1 MNKLYQPDNDT
12 AYWRDVPDYSGIYQV
27 SRAGIVRRIF
37 KTGVRDLTPYKYK
50 ANNKRTLFV
59 KFGHGSKTKE
69 RMVHR
74 IVWESWIGPVPDGM
88 RVYHKNGILD
98 DNRLDNLELAT
109 PEEIGR
115 KSGDKNDKR
124 KPVVKISESGEE
136 VEIYKSAREAAR
148 QNFMSYQTVLDRC
161 HKKVADEFALN
172 GFTFRFEEMDGRS
185 KKS

>member
-12 AYWRDVPDYSGIYQV
+12 AYWRDVPGYSGIYQV
-27 SRAGIVRRIF
+27 SRAGIVRRIS
-37 KTGVRDLTPYKYK
+37 KTGVRDLTYYRH
-50 ANNKRTLFV
+50 KRHGMKWLV
-59 KFGHGSKTKE
+59 KVGKTD
-69 RMVHR
+69 MPVHR
-74 IVWESWIGPVPDGM
+74 LVYQVWKGDIPDNM
-88 RVYHKNGILD
+88 RVYHKNGILC
-98 DNRLDNLELAT
+98 DNRADNLALIDMHT
-109 PEEIGR
+109 LGKISGGR
-115 KSGDKNDKR
+115 TNRCKQ
-124 KPVVKISESGEE
+124 VVKISESGEE